1 MNEADVRE
9 GLDKLPGWSGDTK
22 SLRRE
27 FSFAD
32 FSAAMV
38 FVNRVAE
45 VAEEQNHH
53 PDIDIR
59 YSKVVLLLSSHD
71 AGGVTKRDLKLA
83 EAISRLSA

>member
-1 MNEADVRE
+1 MNEADVQRE
-9 GLDKLPGWSGDTK
+9 LEKLPGWSGDAK
-22 SLRRE
+22 ALRRE
-27 FSFAD
+27 FSFTD
-32 FSAAMV
+32 FRAAMV

-45 VAEEQNHH
+45 LAEEQNHH

-59 YSKVVLLLSSHD
+59 YSKVVLSLSSHD